1 MALYAVMCRWTD
13 RGVQNVKEAPARI
26 EDFKKA
32 ARGFG
37 GEVREVYAA
46 LGRFDTMSLV
56 SAPDDEAMTKISLSL
71 AAKGNVHTET
81 LRLFS
86 ESEFKAIVGA
96 VVR

>member
-1 MALYAVMCRWTD
+1 
-13 RGVQNVKEAPARI
+13 VKDVPARI

-37 GEVREVYAA
+37 GEVREVYAV
-46 LGRFDTMSLV
+46 LGRYDTLCLV
-56 SAPDDEAMTKISLSL
+56 SAPEDESMTKISLSL
-71 AAKGNVHTET
+71 GARGNVHTET

-96 VVR
+96 LK